1 MDNEVGCCK
10 TLERDLFDE
19 EMILLIWRRRTRGEG
34 PGEFGSAE
42 GTLNTHLP
50 LHSAA
55 NNRAGA
61 VPQFPACALRVPQLQ
76 SCCAEKHPPEVTGR
90 FRRVMQGGKPKS
102 DLPAGGR
109 KRWHLRQPHNC
120 HRTLHNVSP
129 GTLLAPLPCKPP
141 GVVQHLRCAKICA
154 CAYSHAKYWSGLS
167 LIWWC
172 LRRGDLDGTGIKYL
186 NVVDQ
191 GKQCILI

>member
-1 MDNEVGCCK
+1 MENEVGCLK

-50 LHSAA
+50 SHSAA
-55 NNRAGA
+55 SNRAGA

-120 HRTLHNVSP
+120 HRTLHNTTGSF
-129 GTLLAPLPCKPP
+129 
-141 GVVQHLRCAKICA
+141 HLVL
-154 CAYSHAKYWSGLS
+154 YWHLYPANPRGLYNIYAVPKS
-167 LIWWC
+167 VPVHTVMPS
-172 LRRGDLDGTGIKYL
+172 TGQDYL
-186 NVVDQ
+186 YF
-191 GKQCILI
+191 GGA